1 MKMDPQHHSL
11 ASSGNCRKLLDD
23 REAETRNLANRALY
37 KREEKAMWGTERGPS
52 LCSLVG
58 SCVAC
63 HQAARWMTVGNRL
76 KSGGVRAGTTRTETN
91 QKQMAT
97 VKPGWGM
104 TGLRTGKVDFLA
116 ESV

>member
-63 HQAARWMTVGNRL
+63 HQAARWMAVGNRL
-76 KSGGVRAGTTRTETN
+76 RPWWCQGGDN
-91 QKQMAT
+91 QDRN
-97 VKPGWGM
+97 KPKANGN
-104 TGLRTGKVDFLA
+104 
-116 ESV
+116 S